1 MSSGVGIVVVVVGM
15 GHSPKVSDSWPGTG
29 LPVSPSKWPERALA
43 EIVMEWA
50 FPFAQWQMVTFGA
63 GAPNAALG
71 ARMSRTGRKRR
82 MRISSLSLGREGGE
96 RRKPPSPGQSG
107 HYTQAL
113 HWPATNAPDGTSST
127 SKDQGAE
134 VVVGWSAVTPM
145 PIWS

>member
-50 FPFAQWQMVTFGA
+50 FPFAQWHTVTFGA

-82 MRISSLSLGREGGE
+82 MRIAHLSSEGKGE
-96 RRKPPSPGQSG
+96 SGANRPPPDNQGITPRRYTGLRQMPQTGQARPQRTKG
-107 HYTQAL
+107 PK
-113 HWPATNAPDGTSST
+113 WSSAG
-127 SKDQGAE
+127 QR
-134 VVVGWSAVTPM
+134 
-145 PIWS
+145 